1 MTEDL
6 IKALEEEV
14 GKCISCGFCESVCPT
29 LPAAGYDLW
38 KGARGRV
45 ITGNEVLKA
54 VKKGEKQSLKISD
67 SFYSCLDC
75 MACLYVC
82 PAGVNAGNV
91 SHISREIITEEL
103 IEGNENPLAGMIAT
117 VTMKYMNP
125 LAVRE
130 KCAGWFDGMQ
140 ADTGSTDLLYTG
152 NMYQLMAYTEG
163 MADLRKRLGKSVSR
177 LMSGLVTRIPS
188 LIRLSPMR
196 KDRATEKR
204 MNQSLVNIVGLL
216 GKAGISFNYLGRDE
230 PYPGTFIYDLG
241 YRRMFREYAEK
252 VTAFFRKS
260 GAKRIITVDPH
271 TYDLL
276 KNIYPQFVKNFDFE
290 VVHYLDLIESLN
302 YMETGENITYHEPC
316 HFSLREDSYN
326 KPLTTLEKMANVQ
339 LPHRSGQ
346 RTRCCGGPD
355 ELLFPEIAEKAASTR
370 YMELKDVGAEKIVT
384 ACPIC
389 FANLNKGPNVV
400 EISDYLNDAAL

>member
-1 MTEDL
+1 MTENL
-6 IKALEEEV
+6 VKALEEEV

-45 ITGNEVLKA
+45 IMGNEVLKA
-54 VKKGEKQSLKISD
+54 VKKGDKQSLKISD

-91 SHISREIITEEL
+91 SHISREIITEKML
-103 IEGNENPLAGMIAT
+103 EGNENPLAGMIAS

-125 LAVRE
+125 LAVKD
-130 KCAGWFDGMQ
+130 KCASWFEGMV
-140 ADTGSTDLLYTG
+140 ADSNSSDLLYTG
-152 NMYQLMAYTEG
+152 NMYQLMAYTGG
-163 MADLRKRLGKSVSR
+163 MADLRKRLGNTAVKIMSR
-177 LMSGLVTRIPS
+177 LVSGMPS
-188 LIRLSPMR
+188 LIRISPR
-196 KDRATEKR
+196 KKDNAMEKR
-204 MNQSLVNIVGLL
+204 MNQSLVNIAELL
-216 GKAGISFNYLGRDE
+216 GKAGISFNYLGKDE

-241 YRRMFREYAEK
+241 YREMFKEYAEK
-252 VTAFFRKS
+252 VTRIFRES
-260 GAKRIITVDPH
+260 GAKRIITLDPH

-276 KNIYPQFVKNFDFE
+276 RNAYPQFVKDFDFE
-290 VVHYLDLIESLN
+290 VVHYLDLIDGIN
-302 YMETGENITYHEPC
+302 YRETGENITYHEPC

-326 KPLTTLEKMANVQ
+326 KPLSTLEKMSRVQ
-339 LPHRSGQ
+339 LPHRSGK

-355 ELLFPEIAEKAASTR
+355 ELLFPDIAEKAASTR
-370 YMELKDVGAEKIVT
+370 YAELENVGAEKIVT

-389 FANLNKGPNVV
+389 FVNLNRGPNVV
-400 EISDYLNDAAL
+400 EISDYLRDASS

>member
-1 MTEDL
+1 MTENL

-54 VKKGEKQSLKISD
+54 VASGDRNSLKVSD

-91 SHISREIITEEL
+91 SHISREIITEGL
-103 IEGNENPLAGMIAT
+103 IENNENPLAKMIVN

-125 LAVRE
+125 LGVRE
-130 KCAGWFDGMQ
+130 KCADWFSGLKQDP
-140 ADTGSTDLLYTG
+140 SSSDLLYTG
-152 NMYQLMAYTEG
+152 NMYQLMAYTGG
-163 MADLRKRLGKSVSR
+163 MADLRKRIGGAVSR
-177 LMSGLVTRIPS
+177 FMSGLVSEMPT
-188 LIRLSPMR
+188 LMRLAPKR
-196 KDRATEKR
+196 KDTLLEQR
-204 MNQSLVNIVGLL
+204 MNRSLVNIAELL
-216 GKAGISFNYLGRDE
+216 EKAGVNYNYLGKEE

-241 YRRMFREYAEK
+241 YSRQFREYAQK
-252 VTAFFRKS
+252 VTEIFRKA

-276 KNIYPQFVKNFDFE
+276 KNVYPEYVENFNFE
-290 VVHYLDLIESLN
+290 VVHYLDLISKLQ
-302 YMETGENITYHEPC
+302 YGETGDNITYHEPC
-316 HFSLREDSYN
+316 HFTLRDDSYN
-326 KPLTTLEKMANVQ
+326 APLSALERISKVQ
-339 LPHRSGQ
+339 LPPRSGR
-346 RTRCCGGPD
+346 RTKCCGGPD
-355 ELLFPEIAEKAASTR
+355 ELLFPDIAEKVSIDR
-370 YMELKDVGAEKIVT
+370 YEELREVGAEKIVT

-389 FANLNKGPNVV
+389 FANLNKGKNVI
-400 EISDYLNDAAL
+400 EIGDYLREAVS